1 VCCAPAF
8 VGCFAMQIKRGSWQ
22 SIVNSF
28 ALLPFLFLFF
38 VCGVLFRRQRDKSLS
53 GSSFHSLSLSPN
65 EKNKN
70 KKTKSGSFTSNHTVN
85 FIDFV
90 KYLTREYIYNK
101 RGGKRHHLNW
111 FPPSFLSVFFS
122 FQAGTKNN

>member
-1 VCCAPAF
+1 
-8 VGCFAMQIKRGSWQ
+8 MQIKRGSWQ

-65 EKNKN
+65 EKQKN
-70 KKTKSGSFTSNHTVN
+70 KKQNQAPSLPITPSTSSTSSN
-85 FIDFV
+85 I
-90 KYLTREYIYNK
+90 
-101 RGGKRHHLNW
+101 
-111 FPPSFLSVFFS
+111 
-122 FQAGTKNN
+122 